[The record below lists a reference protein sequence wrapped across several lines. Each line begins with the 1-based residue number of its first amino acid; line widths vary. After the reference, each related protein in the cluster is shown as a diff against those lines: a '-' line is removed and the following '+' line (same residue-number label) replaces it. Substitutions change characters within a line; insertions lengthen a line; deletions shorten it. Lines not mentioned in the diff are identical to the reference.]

1 MTPARAN
8 TIQPHDASGLHLAMI
23 SDFMPRHDAS
33 SSNFR
38 VYNLLKMLD
47 AWGCR
52 VTYFYCAPDPADAD
66 YAARFGPKIRFR
78 QLPLDAEQMQQAV
91 AAISPNAVWLTNL
104 WNIDFVGTMTRIAM
118 ALAELPARPRLIADT
133 MDFHAKKHL
142 RRHRLSG
149 DTADLALAQ
158 RFLELEQVLYGISD
172 AVLTVSEEERHD
184 ILQNVPGCAPVSVIP
199 NVHPVSE
206 APTDPAGREGMA
218 FLGNYAVQHNVDA
231 VQHFAAHILPAILT
245 KKPGAR
251 LHLLGRGAAERL
263 GHLAGENIV
272 CEGFVPDVDEA
283 LARHR
288 VFVCPMPYGAGMKGK
303 VGSAAACGLPVVTT
317 SIGAE
322 GFPFKDGEHCFIA
335 DDPALFAL
343 KILLLL
349 DNDADWGRLS
359 ENSRTL
365 LAERFGINA
374 VSRRL
379 AELITPLQ
387 G

>member
-1 MTPARAN
+1 VSASPNAIA
-8 TIQPHDASGLHLAMI
+8 PLDASGLRLVMI

-38 VYNLLKMLD
+38 VYNLLKMLE

-52 VTYFYCAPDPADAD
+52 TTYLYCAPDPGDEA
-66 YAARFGPKIRFR
+66 YAALFGPLVRFR
-78 QLPLDAEQMQQAV
+78 RLPLDPELMRKAV
-91 AAISPNAVWLTNL
+91 AGIAPQALWLTNL
-104 WNIDFVGTMTRIAM
+104 WNIDYVAAMTR
-118 ALAELPARPRLIADT
+118 LSLDLSKQERRPRLILDT

-142 RRHRLSG
+142 RRHMISG
-149 DTADLALAQ
+149 DPADQAMAR
-158 RFLELEQVLYGISD
+158 RFLELEHVLYGLGD
-172 AVLTVSEEERHD
+172 HVLTVSEEERRD
-184 ILQNVPGCAPVSVIP
+184 IAANVPGCAPIAVIP

-206 APTDPAGREGMA
+206 APADPAGREGMA
-218 FLGNYAVQHNVDA
+218 FLGSYAVQHNVDA
-231 VQHFAAHILPAILT
+231 VEHFVARILPAVLA
-245 KKPGAR
+245 KRPGAR

-263 GHLAGENIV
+263 GHLAGENVV
-272 CEGFVPDVDEA
+272 CEGFVADVDQA
-283 LARHR
+283 LARRR

-303 VGSAAACGLPVVTT
+303 VGSAAACGLPIVTT

-322 GFPFKDGEHCFIA
+322 GFPFVDGEHCFIA

-343 KILLLL
+343 KTLLLL
-349 DNDADWGRLS
+349 DDDGLWRRLG
-359 ENSRTL
+359 ENARDI

-379 AELITPLQ
+379 AALIAPLA